1 MTKKDLKEQITK
13 MVEKEFETSVEWTKE
28 DVENLDYFY
37 KIFGKNVELKPEN
50 LSIVFEKSGYLTEVS
65 VEDWNIIDVIPIV
78 KLKK

>member
-13 MVEKEFETSVEWTKE
+13 MVEEEFGTSVEWTKE

-37 KIFGKNVELKPEN
+37 KIFGKNAELKPEN